1 MRLRKN
7 KEVAFNEW
15 LHVYTASDGH
25 TLIGVTELMKRHG
38 LSPDYGGISKDVLEK
53 AAARGTAIHQ
63 LLQDYDDGK
72 AVIEDENLKAYK
84 ALGLKV
90 HCSEYLVSDNDIVAT
105 FIDKVLDDCSLADVK
120 STSTVHRR
128 PLEWQ
133 LSIGAYLFELQN
145 PGKKVPHLYCIHVR
159 DGKAKLI
166 EVSRIPNEAVERLL
180 ECERCGVVYS
190 DNPAPADAA
199 LALEEQAVV
208 LAEQLDQIARLKLA
222 IKETEQASA
231 ELQQRLYDY
240 MTENNLDEMACELG
254 TFVRK
259 APYTK
264 KALDSTRLKKEKPEL
279 YEQYL
284 KESEVKGSITFKTN

>member
-90 HCSEYLVSDNDIVAT
+90 HCSEYLVSDNEIVAT

-159 DGKAKLI
+159 DGKAKQI

-190 DNPAPADAA
+190 DNPVAADAA

-264 KALDSTRLKKEKPEL
+264 KALDSARLKKEKPEL

>member
-90 HCSEYLVSDNDIVAT
+90 HCSEYLVSDNEIVAT

-120 STSTVHRR
+120 STSSVHRR

-159 DGKAKLI
+159 DGKAKQI
-166 EVSRIPNEAVERLL
+166 EVNRIPNDAVERLL

-190 DNPAPADAA
+190 DNPVPSDAA

-254 TFVRK
+254 TFIRK

-264 KALDSTRLKKEKPEL
+264 KSLDSARLKKEKPEL

-284 KESEVKGSITFKTN
+284 KESEIKGSITFKTN

>member
-90 HCSEYLVSDNDIVAT
+90 HCSEYLVSDNEIVAT

-120 STSTVHRR
+120 TTSSVHRR

-145 PGKKVPHLYCIHVR
+145 PGKTVPHLYCIHVR

-166 EVSRIPNEAVERLL
+166 EVSRIPNDAVERLL

-190 DNPAPADAA
+190 DNPVPADAA

>member
-90 HCSEYLVSDNDIVAT
+90 HCSEYLVSDNETVAT
-105 FIDKVLDDCSLADVK
+105 FIDKVLDDCSLVDVK

-159 DGKAKLI
+159 DGKAKQI
-166 EVSRIPNEAVERLL
+166 EVSRIPNDAVERLL

-190 DNPAPADAA
+190 DNPVPADAA

-264 KALDSTRLKKEKPEL
+264 KSLDSARLKKEKPEL

>member
-15 LHVYTASDGH
+15 LHVYTAGDGH

-72 AVIEDENLKAYK
+72 TVIEDENLKAYK

-90 HCSEYLVSDNDIVAT
+90 HCSEYLVSDNEIVAT

-159 DGKAKLI
+159 DAKAKQI
-166 EVSRIPNEAVERLL
+166 EVSRIPNDAVERLL

-190 DNPAPADAA
+190 DNPVAADAA

-264 KALDSTRLKKEKPEL
+264 KALDSARLKKEKPEL

>member
-90 HCSEYLVSDNDIVAT
+90 HCSEYLVSDNEIVAT

-120 STSTVHRR
+120 STSSVHRR

-159 DGKAKLI
+159 DGKAKQI
-166 EVSRIPNEAVERLL
+166 EVSRIPNDAVERLL

-190 DNPAPADAA
+190 DNPVPSDAA

-254 TFVRK
+254 TFIRK

-264 KALDSTRLKKEKPEL
+264 KSLDSTRLKKEKPEL

-284 KESEVKGSITFKTN
+284 KESEIKGSITFKTN

>member
-90 HCSEYLVSDNDIVAT
+90 HCSEYLVSDNEIVAT
-105 FIDKVLDDCSLADVK
+105 FIDKVLDDCSLVDVK
-120 STSTVHRR
+120 TTSSVHRR

-159 DGKAKLI
+159 DGKAKQI

-190 DNPAPADAA
+190 DNPVPADAA

>member
-90 HCSEYLVSDNDIVAT
+90 HCSEYLVSDNEIVAT

-159 DGKAKLI
+159 DGKAKQI
-166 EVSRIPNEAVERLL
+166 EVSRIPNDAVERLL

-264 KALDSTRLKKEKPEL
+264 KALDSARLKKEKPEL

>member
-90 HCSEYLVSDNDIVAT
+90 HCSEYLVSDNEIVAT

-120 STSTVHRR
+120 STSSVHRR

-166 EVSRIPNEAVERLL
+166 EVNRIPNEAVERLI

-190 DNPAPADAA
+190 DNPVPADAA
-199 LALEEQAVV
+199 IALEEQAVV

-284 KESEVKGSITFKTN
+284 KESEIKGSITFKTN

>member
-90 HCSEYLVSDNDIVAT
+90 HCSEYLVSDNEIVAT
-105 FIDKVLDDCSLADVK
+105 FIDKVLDDCSIADVK
-120 STSTVHRR
+120 TTSSVHRR

-166 EVSRIPNEAVERLL
+166 EVSRIPDDAVERLL

-190 DNPAPADAA
+190 DNPVPADAA

-284 KESEVKGSITFKTN
+284 KESEIKGSITFKTN

>member
-90 HCSEYLVSDNDIVAT
+90 HCSEYLVSDNEIVAT

-120 STSTVHRR
+120 TTSSVHRR

-190 DNPAPADAA
+190 DNPVPDDAA

-240 MTENNLDEMACELG
+240 MAENNLDEMACELG

>member
-90 HCSEYLVSDNDIVAT
+90 HCSEYLVSDNEIVAT

-120 STSTVHRR
+120 STSSVHRR

-166 EVSRIPNEAVERLL
+166 EVSRIPNDAVERLL

-190 DNPAPADAA
+190 DNPVPADAA

>member
-84 ALGLKV
+84 ALSLKV
-90 HCSEYLVSDNDIVAT
+90 HCSEYLVSDNEIVAT

-120 STSTVHRR
+120 TTSSVHRR

-190 DNPAPADAA
+190 DNPVPADAA

>member
-145 PGKKVPHLYCIHVR
+145 PGIRAICP
-159 DGKAKLI
+159 LI
-166 EVSRIPNEAVERLL
+166 CWKI
-180 ECERCGVVYS
+180 Y
-190 DNPAPADAA
+190 
-199 LALEEQAVV
+199 
-208 LAEQLDQIARLKLA
+208 
-222 IKETEQASA
+222 
-231 ELQQRLYDY
+231 
-240 MTENNLDEMACELG
+240 
-254 TFVRK
+254 
-259 APYTK
+259 
-264 KALDSTRLKKEKPEL
+264 
-279 YEQYL
+279 
-284 KESEVKGSITFKTN
+284 

>member
-90 HCSEYLVSDNDIVAT
+90 HCSEYLVSDNEIVAT

-120 STSTVHRR
+120 STSSVHRR

-166 EVSRIPNEAVERLL
+166 EVSRIPNDAVERLL

-190 DNPAPADAA
+190 DNPVPADAA

-284 KESEVKGSITFKTN
+284 KESEIKGSITFKTN

>member
-53 AAARGTAIHQ
+53 AAVRGTAIHQ

-90 HCSEYLVSDNDIVAT
+90 HCSEYLVSDNGIVAT

-120 STSTVHRR
+120 STSSVHRR

-166 EVSRIPNEAVERLL
+166 EVSRIPNDAVERLL

-190 DNPAPADAA
+190 DNPVAADAA

>member
-90 HCSEYLVSDNDIVAT
+90 HCSEYLVSDNEIVAT

-120 STSTVHRR
+120 STSSVHRR

-159 DGKAKLI
+159 DGKAKQI
-166 EVSRIPNEAVERLL
+166 EVNRIPDEAVERLL

-190 DNPAPADAA
+190 DNPVPSDAA

-222 IKETEQASA
+222 IKETEQASE

-254 TFVRK
+254 TFIRK

-264 KALDSTRLKKEKPEL
+264 KSLDSTRLKKEKPEL

-284 KESEVKGSITFKTN
+284 KESEIKGSITFKTN

>member
-90 HCSEYLVSDNDIVAT
+90 HCSEYLVSDNEIVAT

-120 STSTVHRR
+120 TTSSVHRR

-190 DNPAPADAA
+190 DNPVPADAA

-284 KESEVKGSITFKTN
+284 KESEIKGSITFKTN

>member
-90 HCSEYLVSDNDIVAT
+90 HCSEYLVSDKEIVAT

-120 STSTVHRR
+120 STSSVHRR

-159 DGKAKLI
+159 DGKAKQI
-166 EVSRIPNEAVERLL
+166 EVNRIPDDAVARLL

-190 DNPAPADAA
+190 DNPVAADAA

-222 IKETEQASA
+222 IKETEQASE

-264 KALDSTRLKKEKPEL
+264 KSLDSARLKKEKPEL

-284 KESEVKGSITFKTN
+284 KESEIKGSITFKTN

>member
-38 LSPDYGGISKDVLEK
+38 LSPDYGGISKDVLDK

-90 HCSEYLVSDNDIVAT
+90 HCSEYLVSDNETVAT
-105 FIDKVLDDCSLADVK
+105 FIDKVLDDCSLVDVK

-159 DGKAKLI
+159 DGKAKQI

-190 DNPAPADAA
+190 DNPVPADAA

>member
-90 HCSEYLVSDNDIVAT
+90 RCSEYLVSDNEIVAT

-159 DGKAKLI
+159 DGKAKQI
-166 EVSRIPNEAVERLL
+166 EVSRIPNDAVERLL

-190 DNPAPADAA
+190 DNPVPADAA

-259 APYTK
+259 APYAK
-264 KALDSTRLKKEKPEL
+264 KSLDSARLKKEKPEL

-284 KESEVKGSITFKTN
+284 KESEIKGSITFKTN

>member
-1 MRLRKN
+1 MRLRRN

-90 HCSEYLVSDNDIVAT
+90 HCSEYLVSDNEIVAT

-159 DGKAKLI
+159 DGKAKQI
-166 EVSRIPNEAVERLL
+166 EVSRIPNDAVERLL

-190 DNPAPADAA
+190 DNPVPADAA

-264 KALDSTRLKKEKPEL
+264 KSLDSARLKKEKPEL

>member
-90 HCSEYLVSDNDIVAT
+90 HCSEYLVSDNEIVAT

-120 STSTVHRR
+120 STSSVHRR

-190 DNPAPADAA
+190 DNPVPADAA

-284 KESEVKGSITFKTN
+284 KESEIKGSITFKTN

>member
-25 TLIGVTELMKRHG
+25 TLIGVTELMKRHA

-90 HCSEYLVSDNDIVAT
+90 HCSEYLVSDNEIVAT

-159 DGKAKLI
+159 EGKAKLI
-166 EVSRIPNEAVERLL
+166 EVNRIPDDAVERLI

-190 DNPAPADAA
+190 DKPVPDDAA

-264 KALDSTRLKKEKPEL
+264 KALDSARLKKEKPEL

-284 KESEVKGSITFKTN
+284 KESEIKGSITFKTN

>member
-90 HCSEYLVSDNDIVAT
+90 HCSEYLVSDNEIVAT

-166 EVSRIPNEAVERLL
+166 EVNRIPNEAVERLL

-190 DNPAPADAA
+190 DNPVAADAA

-264 KALDSTRLKKEKPEL
+264 KSLDSARLKKDKPEL

-284 KESEVKGSITFKTN
+284 KESEIKGSITFKTN

>member
-90 HCSEYLVSDNDIVAT
+90 HCSEYLVSDNEIVAT

-120 STSTVHRR
+120 TTSSVHRR

-190 DNPAPADAA
+190 DNPVTADAA

>member
-120 STSTVHRR
+120 TTSSVHRR

-190 DNPAPADAA
+190 DNPVPADAA

-284 KESEVKGSITFKTN
+284 KESEIKGSITFKTN

>member
-72 AVIEDENLKAYK
+72 TVIEDENLKAYK

-90 HCSEYLVSDNDIVAT
+90 HCSEYLVSDNEIVAT

-133 LSIGAYLFELQN
+133 LSIGAYLFEMQN

-190 DNPAPADAA
+190 DNPVPADAA

>member
-90 HCSEYLVSDNDIVAT
+90 HCSEYLVSDNEIVAT

-120 STSTVHRR
+120 TTSSVHRR

-166 EVSRIPNEAVERLL
+166 EVSRIPNDAVERLL

-190 DNPAPADAA
+190 DNPVPADAA

-240 MTENNLDEMACELG
+240 MAENNLDEMACELG

-284 KESEVKGSITFKTN
+284 KESEIKGSITFKTN

>member
-90 HCSEYLVSDNDIVAT
+90 HCSEYLVSDNEIVAT

-120 STSTVHRR
+120 STSSVHRR

-159 DGKAKLI
+159 DGKAKQI
-166 EVSRIPNEAVERLL
+166 EVNRIPDEAVERLL

-190 DNPAPADAA
+190 DNPVPSDAA

-254 TFVRK
+254 TFIRK

-264 KALDSTRLKKEKPEL
+264 KSLDSTRLKKEKPEL

-284 KESEVKGSITFKTN
+284 KESEIKGSITFKTN

>member
-1 MRLRKN
+1 MRLRRN

-90 HCSEYLVSDNDIVAT
+90 HCSEYLVSDNEIVAT

-166 EVSRIPNEAVERLL
+166 EVNRIPDEAVQRLL

-190 DNPAPADAA
+190 DNPVAADAA

-284 KESEVKGSITFKTN
+284 KESEIKGSITFKTN

>member
-1 MRLRKN
+1 MRPRKN

-15 LHVYTASDGH
+15 LHVYTAGDGH

-90 HCSEYLVSDNDIVAT
+90 HCSEYLVSDNEIVAT

-120 STSTVHRR
+120 TTSSVHRR

-190 DNPAPADAA
+190 DNPVPADAA

>member
-90 HCSEYLVSDNDIVAT
+90 HCSEYLVSDNEIVAT

-120 STSTVHRR
+120 STSSVHRR

-159 DGKAKLI
+159 DGKAKQI
-166 EVSRIPNEAVERLL
+166 EVSRIPNDAVERLL

-190 DNPAPADAA
+190 DNPVPADAT

-264 KALDSTRLKKEKPEL
+264 KALDSARLKKEKPEL

-284 KESEVKGSITFKTN
+284 KESEIKGSITFKTN

>member
-90 HCSEYLVSDNDIVAT
+90 RCSEYLVSDNEIVAT

-159 DGKAKLI
+159 DGKAKQI
-166 EVSRIPNEAVERLL
+166 EVSRIPNDAVERLL

-190 DNPAPADAA
+190 DNPVPADAA

-264 KALDSTRLKKEKPEL
+264 KSLDSARLKKEKPEL

-284 KESEVKGSITFKTN
+284 KESEIKGSITFKTN

>member
-90 HCSEYLVSDNDIVAT
+90 HCSEYLVSDNEIVAT

-120 STSTVHRR
+120 STSSVHRR

-190 DNPAPADAA
+190 DNPVPADAA

-208 LAEQLDQIARLKLA
+208 LAEQIDQIARLKLA

-264 KALDSTRLKKEKPEL
+264 KALDSARLKKEKPEL
-279 YEQYL
+279 YKQYL

>member
-90 HCSEYLVSDNDIVAT
+90 HCSEYLVSDNEIVAT

-120 STSTVHRR
+120 STSSVHRR

-159 DGKAKLI
+159 DGKAKQI
-166 EVSRIPNEAVERLL
+166 EVNRIPDEAVERLL

-190 DNPAPADAA
+190 DNPVPSDAA

-208 LAEQLDQIARLKLA
+208 LAEQLEQIARLKLA

-254 TFVRK
+254 TFIRK

-264 KALDSTRLKKEKPEL
+264 KSLDSTRLKKEKPEL

-284 KESEVKGSITFKTN
+284 KESEIKGSITFKTN

>member
-25 TLIGVTELMKRHG
+25 TLIGVTELMKRHA

-90 HCSEYLVSDNDIVAT
+90 HCSEYLVSDNEIVAT

-120 STSTVHRR
+120 TTSSVHRR

-166 EVSRIPNEAVERLL
+166 EISRIPDDAVERLL

-190 DNPAPADAA
+190 DNPVPADAA

-259 APYTK
+259 SPYTK
-264 KALDSTRLKKEKPEL
+264 KSLDSTRLKKEKPEL

-284 KESEVKGSITFKTN
+284 KESEIKGSITFKTN

>member
-90 HCSEYLVSDNDIVAT
+90 HCSEYLVSDNEIVAT

-120 STSTVHRR
+120 TTSSVHRR

-159 DGKAKLI
+159 DTKAKLI
-166 EVSRIPNEAVERLL
+166 EVSRIPNDAVERLL

-190 DNPAPADAA
+190 DNPVPADAA

-264 KALDSTRLKKEKPEL
+264 KALDSARLKKEKPEL

-284 KESEVKGSITFKTN
+284 KESEIKGSITFKTN

>member
-166 EVSRIPNEAVERLL
+166 EVSRIPNDAVERLL

-190 DNPAPADAA
+190 DNPVPADAA

-284 KESEVKGSITFKTN
+284 KESEIKGSITFKTN

>member
-90 HCSEYLVSDNDIVAT
+90 HCSEYLVSDNEIVAT

-159 DGKAKLI
+159 DGKAKQI
-166 EVSRIPNEAVERLL
+166 EVSRIPNDAVERLL

-190 DNPAPADAA
+190 DNPVPADAA

-264 KALDSTRLKKEKPEL
+264 KALDSARLKKDKPEL

-284 KESEVKGSITFKTN
+284 KESEIKGSITFKTN